1 MHLFLRNNIKSDFV
15 TFSCL
20 FGISFILF
28 QYHIDY
34 DSFSF
39 IILIIILYKP
49 IYYSFSDSKKK
60 PYFGSTKN
68 LPFSVIFPIMST
80 VSPEENLKKYMSK
93 LYSCVFS
100 YQTAN
105 SLILPIVPYLATSM
119 NATNI
124 QYSLSFTVYY
134 IAQLIGKFRSSLI
147 K

>member
-1 MHLFLRNNIKSDFV
+1 MLLFLVCLVFLSFFSNIIL
-15 TFSCL
+15 TM
-20 FGISFILF
+20 ILF
-28 QYHIDY
+28 HLLSWLLFYINQ
-34 DSFSF
+34 S
-39 IILIIILYKP
+39 IILFLIPKRSPILEVRR
-49 IYYSFSDSKKK
+49 ISRFLSF
-60 PYFGSTKN
+60 
-68 LPFSVIFPIMST
+68 FPTMST

-119 NATNI
+119 NATNT

>member
-1 MHLFLRNNIKSDFV
+1 MLLFLVCLVFLSFFSNIIL
-15 TFSCL
+15 TM
-20 FGISFILF
+20 ILF
-28 QYHIDY
+28 HLLFLLLFYINQ
-34 DSFSF
+34 S
-39 IILIIILYKP
+39 IILFLIPKRSPILEVRR
-49 IYYSFSDSKKK
+49 ISRFLSF
-60 PYFGSTKN
+60 
-68 LPFSVIFPIMST
+68 FPTMST

-119 NATNI
+119 NATNT

>member
-1 MHLFLRNNIKSDFV
+1 MILFHLLSYLLFYINQSIILFLIPKRSPILEV
-15 TFSCL
+15 RR
-20 FGISFILF
+20 ISRFL
-28 QYHIDY
+28 
-34 DSFSF
+34 SF
-39 IILIIILYKP
+39 
-49 IYYSFSDSKKK
+49 
-60 PYFGSTKN
+60 
-68 LPFSVIFPIMST
+68 FPTMST

-134 IAQLIGKFRSSLI
+134 IAQLIGKFRISFI